1 MAMNNIEMLADYL
14 FEEMERLD
22 EIDLEADD
30 DKALERLDAEI
41 RRAKQMGNISRE
53 ITSAARVALDGMRF
67 QADFAGTRVNGN
79 EVKAPKI
86 LRE

>member
-53 ITSAARVALDGMRF
+53 ITSTACASRQTSRAL
-67 QADFAGTRVNGN
+67 A
-79 EVKAPKI
+79 
-86 LRE
+86 